1 MKNVH
6 FYAILVLLGSIAVSD
21 LSGLVIINE
30 TAQFETE
37 KTIQLSARNEF
48 VLTYPPSSASNPYT
62 VRAWS
67 SDATRDLPILLV
79 ARQARQVSSWTVP
92 QVIETS
98 HSNKSML
105 FYNTSKTLC
114 HDDMQ
119 SIINYEESSFSVGP
133 LVLTQTF
140 IVAISTSSPTNVS
153 VTIIL
158 EEERD
163 FFMKRDID
171 YTVMVSPSQSRYK
184 YFAFDENCTDTVVIE
199 VDSTDDVC
207 LTISVQDSACPVMDT
222 NKDIKYEG
230 TYQTVNKKG
239 AITIAKRRYP
249 AGFFLVVVAKPDDYE
264 CSQESSI
271 IPMIRSASVME
282 NTIISTVTFNIRES
296 ISTHD
301 YILASMGTLT
311 VVAAFGLLFTGIVFV
326 FNRLGT
332 ISRLKPET
340 LVIKDYIEP
349 LTDEEINKIILSKDL
364 TVDTF
369 AKYPKRIRQR
379 AFNYLSHT
387 ASIALF
393 YSIPV
398 IQLVVTYQR
407 VVNLTGNQDVCYYNF
422 LCAHPAFG
430 FSDFNHIFS
439 NVGYIFIGIFLI
451 LAVLDRQYR
460 IRITKD
466 NGIPVHYGL
475 FHAMGLALTIEG
487 ILSACYHICPSQS
500 NYQFDTSFMYVM
512 AVLIMVKL
520 YQNRHPDI
528 NATAY
533 STFSVVGIAI
543 FIAMVGILDGT
554 LFIWVVFL
562 IGYAALIIILSLKIY
577 YLNFVLYGF
586 NQFQTSYQASG
597 LCKEI
602 FVPLRKAR
610 FALVCTANLTNFAIL
625 GVGLYVY
632 IDNVTDFGTF
642 LLGLLMANTVL
653 HITYYTLMKITHN
666 ERICKE
672 SLFFGILSMAFWVA
686 AGIFFLDAA
695 TLWTVTPAES
705 RQWNQGCVLLGFYDK
720 HDVWHLLSA
729 PALYFTFLYL
739 MYLDDDIC
747 DRQQKDI
754 PVF

>member
-326 FNRLGT
+326 FNRFGT
-332 ISRLKPET
+332 ISRLKPE
-340 LVIKDYIEP
+340 
-349 LTDEEINKIILSKDL
+349 SK
-364 TVDTF
+364 
-369 AKYPKRIRQR
+369 
-379 AFNYLSHT
+379 
-387 ASIALF
+387 
-393 YSIPV
+393 
-398 IQLVVTYQR
+398 
-407 VVNLTGNQDVCYYNF
+407 
-422 LCAHPAFG
+422 
-430 FSDFNHIFS
+430 
-439 NVGYIFIGIFLI
+439 
-451 LAVLDRQYR
+451 
-460 IRITKD
+460 
-466 NGIPVHYGL
+466 
-475 FHAMGLALTIEG
+475 
-487 ILSACYHICPSQS
+487 
-500 NYQFDTSFMYVM
+500 
-512 AVLIMVKL
+512 
-520 YQNRHPDI
+520 
-528 NATAY
+528 
-533 STFSVVGIAI
+533 
-543 FIAMVGILDGT
+543 
-554 LFIWVVFL
+554 L
-562 IGYAALIIILSLKIY
+562 IGPKKKIEDHRS
-577 YLNFVLYGF
+577 FPW
-586 NQFQTSYQASG
+586 
-597 LCKEI
+597 K
-602 FVPLRKAR
+602 
-610 FALVCTANLTNFAIL
+610 
-625 GVGLYVY
+625 
-632 IDNVTDFGTF
+632 
-642 LLGLLMANTVL
+642 
-653 HITYYTLMKITHN
+653 
-666 ERICKE
+666 
-672 SLFFGILSMAFWVA
+672 W
-686 AGIFFLDAA
+686 
-695 TLWTVTPAES
+695 
-705 RQWNQGCVLLGFYDK
+705 
-720 HDVWHLLSA
+720 
-729 PALYFTFLYL
+729 
-739 MYLDDDIC
+739 
-747 DRQQKDI
+747 
-754 PVF
+754 